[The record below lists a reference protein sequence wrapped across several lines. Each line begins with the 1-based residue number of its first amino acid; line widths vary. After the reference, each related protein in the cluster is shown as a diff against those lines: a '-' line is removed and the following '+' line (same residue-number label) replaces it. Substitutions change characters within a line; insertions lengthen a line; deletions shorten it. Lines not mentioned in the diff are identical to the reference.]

1 MEENN
6 LITAQTKLLCII
18 GYPIEHSMSP
28 VMHNAVIKELNLD
41 YVYLAFSVYPN
52 NLKFAVKAFKTLD
65 IKGINVTIPFKE
77 KIIKYLDKIDS
88 VAMKIGAVN
97 TIKNED
103 GYLIGRNT
111 DAEGSKKAILNSGYA
126 ISGRNVLILGAG
138 GAARALSYGLANDIN
153 KITIVNR
160 TEWRAEKLAKELN
173 RNFGIEVKSNKFS
186 ANVLKEEIKKADCL
200 INATPIGM
208 YPKVDQS
215 PIPAEFLHEDL
226 FVFDVVY
233 NPLDTKLLKDAYSC
247 GCKTMGG
254 LDMLVYQGAS
264 AFEWWANE
272 KPNIHIMRNKI
283 IEFIK
288 QKYN

>member
-1 MEENN
+1 MEETNI
-6 LITAQTKLLCII
+6 ITAQTKLLCII

-28 VMHNAVIKELNLD
+28 IMHNAVIKELNLD
-41 YVYLAFSVYPN
+41 YIYLAFRVYPN
-52 NLKFAVKAFKTLD
+52 NLKLAVKAFKTLD

-77 KIIKYLDKIDS
+77 KIIKFLDEIDPIGQ
-88 VAMKIGAVN
+88 KIGAVN

-111 DAEGSKKAILNSGYA
+111 DAEGSKKAILNSGFA

-138 GAARALSYGLANDIN
+138 GAARALCYGLANDID

-160 TEWRAEKLAKELN
+160 TENRAEKLAKELN
-173 RNFGIEVKSNKFS
+173 RNFGIAIESKKFS
-186 ANVLKEEIKKADCL
+186 ASTLKEETKKADLL
-200 INATPIGM
+200 INTTPIGM
-208 YPKVDQS
+208 YPNVDKT
-215 PIPAEFLHEDL
+215 PISAEFFHENL

-233 NPLDTKLLKDAYSC
+233 NPLETKLLKEANES
-247 GCKTMGG
+247 GCKTLGG

-264 AFEWWANE
+264 AFEWWTNQ
-272 KPNIHIMRNKI
+272 KPNVNIMRSKI

-288 QKYN
+288 KKG